1 MDFSVSQE
9 NLDAVLKRIP
19 GLESY
24 AAKLDNVRQHLI
36 NSASVDSL
44 TKTIDLFFEKA
55 KSQSEDV
62 LKVSVKIAQSV
73 LENEAKKNVKI
84 QMVSSIAEHLFNVD
98 RIDDIVEDFGK
109 SCSNRIS
116 KGFTKGQLVESIK
129 SHIVED
135 VMGMQDSK
143 LLTPKVVDNYN
154 ETFNNYFPNGQVN
167 DSLAGKFAESYFV
180 DRILPV
186 NVKVIQDT
194 QAFENYIDKKQNPDI
209 KKTQKSIIND
219 CASRALEILQE
230 ETGLY
235 TFDKEKARKDMV
247 LADYRSGVLFD
258 YSFKRLDNDEHCE
271 LGKVIVDTLMPA
283 TNINFKR
290 EEKVMTGMEGIK
302 ESIGFDG
309 LTVEECKLLK
319 EELGFGVDVQGKPET
334 KYQPSN
340 NLYEFINGKYA
351 DQSNA
356 ARALR
361 KTTLPRKNVMEEY
374 AEYRKGRM
382 SVACPKVEAEN
393 YRFCNGELL
402 EDEVLNL
409 KTAQELAVNGESLVD
424 TFTEDFVSRHSTQLV
439 KIAVDGNYSVDS
451 MLKEIN
457 AIVKST
463 DMVR

>member
-1 MDFSVSQE
+1 MSFQSKNLSEQLAIYFKEMNLNLSSVFCEGKSMFEQTIIDMMASKRLANMYNRRFNGVVGTDYDELVELVDKYDRNIDRGQSLQEGFAYFLSNIFASKSLDFSVSQE

-19 GLESY
+19 SLESY

-36 NSASVDSL
+36 HSASIDSL

-84 QMVSSIAEHLFNVD
+84 QMVSSIAEHLFDVD
-98 RIDDIVEDFGK
+98 RIDDIVDDFGK
-109 SCSNRIS
+109 SCSNRIY

-129 SHIVED
+129 SHIVEA

-154 ETFNNYFPNGQVN
+154 EIFNNYFPNGQVN

-194 QAFENYIDKKQNPDI
+194 QAFENYIDKKQNPNI

-230 ETGLY
+230 EKGLY

-258 YSFKRLDNDEHCE
+258 YAFKRLDNDERYK
-271 LGKVIVDTLMPA
+271 LGKVVVDTLMPA
-283 TNINFKR
+283 TNMNFKR
-290 EEKVMTGMEGIK
+290 EEKVVTNMEGFK
-302 ESIGFDG
+302 ENIGLDG
-309 LTVEECKLLK
+309 LT
-319 EELGFGVDVQGKPET
+319 
-334 KYQPSN
+334 
-340 NLYEFINGKYA
+340 A
-351 DQSNA
+351 
-356 ARALR
+356 
-361 KTTLPRKNVMEEY
+361 
-374 AEYRKGRM
+374 
-382 SVACPKVEAEN
+382 
-393 YRFCNGELL
+393 
-402 EDEVLNL
+402 
-409 KTAQELAVNGESLVD
+409 
-424 TFTEDFVSRHSTQLV
+424 
-439 KIAVDGNYSVDS
+439 
-451 MLKEIN
+451 
-457 AIVKST
+457 
-463 DMVR
+463 